1 MFGRMGSEEEFR
13 APGGTD
19 INIFSYFTVQFS
31 FLPKF
36 YKSCFLHLFVLITE
50 KVPRL
55 TAKVQTATF
64 NGHQVHIIR
73 PDRDI
78 PGH

>member
-55 TAKVQTATF
+55 TAKDNTCNPTTYIP
-64 NGHQVHIIR
+64 HIGQR
-73 PDRDI
+73 
-78 PGH
+78 

>member
-19 INIFSYFTVQFS
+19 INIFSDFTVQFS

-36 YKSCFLHLFVLITE
+36 YKSCLS
-50 KVPRL
+50 
-55 TAKVQTATF
+55 
-64 NGHQVHIIR
+64 
-73 PDRDI
+73 I
-78 PGH
+78 PGDFTPRFWKMETGIPE